1 MAVHCGNGFDAG
13 FWPLSKFSFEPIR
26 CCLLSL
32 GADMRRRDFIT
43 MLGGAAASSNLWP
56 LAARAQHVWRIGMLE
71 TTGESVKSADID
83 AFRKGLRELGY
94 VEGKNLTI
102 DYRSADGRPERFPAL
117 AAELIDL
124 NVDVIVTRG
133 TPAAVAAKNAT
144 KTIPVIMAAIGEPL
158 LLVASLARP
167 GGNITGF
174 SAFVTDLMAK
184 RVELI
189 KELVPALTRIA
200 VLLNMSN
207 GSQPDQWEQV
217 QATARLMGVG
227 SQLLDVRKATDI
239 GPAFEEASRQRA
251 NALIVGIDTLTQ
263 ANQQLIIDLA
273 IKHRLPAIYA
283 SREFVD
289 AGGLVTYGVNY
300 PDLYRRS
307 ATMVD
312 KIFRGAKP
320 ADLPVEQP
328 TKFEMVINQKTARA
342 IGLPIPQGILLRADE
357 VIE

>member
-1 MAVHCGNGFDAG
+1 MAA
-13 FWPLSKFSFEPIR
+13 WPVV
-26 CCLLSL
+26 
-32 GADMRRRDFIT
+32 
-43 MLGGAAASSNLWP
+43 
-56 LAARAQHVWRIGMLE
+56 ARAQQKVWRIGMLE
-71 TTGESVKSADID
+71 TTGEDVKTEDIT
-83 AFRKGLRELGY
+83 AFRKALRELGY

-117 AAELIDL
+117 AAELITRDVDL
-124 NVDVIVTRG
+124 IVTRG
-133 TPAAVAAKNAT
+133 TPAALAAKDAT
-144 KTIPVIMAAIGEPL
+144 KTIPVVMSAIGDPL
-158 LLVASLARP
+158 LVVPSLARP

-174 SAFVTDLMAK
+174 SSFVTDLMAK
-184 RVELI
+184 RVDLI
-189 KELVPALTRIA
+189 KEIVPGLTRIA
-200 VLLNMSN
+200 ALLNMSN
-207 GSQPDQWEQV
+207 GSQSDSWQQV
-217 QATARLMGVG
+217 QTTARIVGVE
-227 SQLLDVRKATDI
+227 SQLLDVRKASDI
-239 GPAFEEASRQRA
+239 GSAFEDAIRQHT

-273 IKHRLPAIYA
+273 LKHRLPAIYA

-289 AGGLVTYGVNY
+289 AGGLMTYGVNY

-328 TKFEMVINQKTARA
+328 TKFEMVINQKTAKA

>member
-1 MAVHCGNGFDAG
+1 
-13 FWPLSKFSFEPIR
+13 
-26 CCLLSL
+26 
-32 GADMRRRDFIT
+32 MRRREFIT
-43 MLGGAAASSNLWP
+43 LLSSAAVSLP
-56 LAARAQHVWRIGMLE
+56 FAARAQEKVWRIGMLE
-71 TTGESVKSADID
+71 TTGENVKPADID

-102 DYRSADGRPERFPAL
+102 AYRSADGRPERFSAL
-117 AAELIDL
+117 AAEVIALKVDL
-124 NVDVIVTRG
+124 IVTRG
-133 TPAAVAAKNAT
+133 TPAAVAAKSAT
-144 KTIPVIMAAIGEPL
+144 KTIPVVMAAIGEPL

-174 SAFVTDLMAK
+174 SSFVTDLMAK
-184 RVELI
+184 RVDLL
-189 KELVPALTRIA
+189 KEIVPGLTRVAA
-200 VLLNMSN
+200 VLNMSN
-207 GSQPDQWEQV
+207 GSQPDQWTQI
-217 QATARLMGVG
+217 QASARVVGVEAK
-227 SQLLDVRKATDI
+227 LFDVRKTTDF
-239 GPAFEEASRQRA
+239 GPAFEDAGNQRGTA
-251 NALIVGIDTLTQ
+251 VIVGIDTLTQ

-289 AGGLVTYGVNY
+289 AGGFLTYGVNY

-312 KIFRGAKP
+312 KIFRGTKP

-328 TKFEMVINQKTARA
+328 TKFEMVINQKTAKA